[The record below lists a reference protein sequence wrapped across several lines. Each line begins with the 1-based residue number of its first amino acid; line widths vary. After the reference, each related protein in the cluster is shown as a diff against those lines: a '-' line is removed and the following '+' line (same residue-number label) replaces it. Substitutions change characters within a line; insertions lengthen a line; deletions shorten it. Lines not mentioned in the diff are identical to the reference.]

1 MAKKTTFGISQKL
14 SMMLL
19 VVSLVP
25 LVTIW
30 FFSYKSITD
39 LTTDK
44 VNQGLASINS
54 KLIVHVDDWIDMNE
68 RMLVQ
73 NASLDAMQSMRA
85 YEQTPVLQSMTKYY
99 DWAYLTFTVDSQG
112 NNISRS
118 DGKAMK
124 YYGDREYF
132 KQVASGQQIGRQV
145 LIGKTSGKP
154 AMVLAT
160 GIFDEEKKLQGVLA
174 EAMTLEELSATI
186 VDNRIGKTG
195 FSFLVDENN
204 QVIAHPDGEMTRS
217 RVDLSNHQA
226 LEALKNGQSTT
237 MFEDMN
243 GEKIVAVAQKT
254 ARGMTMV
261 SQQNYAE
268 AYHLI
273 KAENQ
278 KALILLAATLTL
290 IFLSSLLVSKWL
302 TAPIRNLTEV
312 ADKYSQGQLDLE
324 ISGLDRNDEIGQLGQ
339 AIERLGTSIRLAM
352 NRLQK
357 KKGSANK
364 PVPETLAN

>member
-1 MAKKTTFGISQKL
+1 MAKKKTFGISQKL
-14 SMMLL
+14 SIMLL

-30 FFSYKSITD
+30 FFSYQSITG
-39 LTTDK
+39 LTADK
-44 VNQGLASINS
+44 VNQGLASINR
-54 KLIVHVDDWIDMNE
+54 KLIVYVDAWVDMNE

-73 NASLDAMQSMRA
+73 NASLPGMQSMQE
-85 YEQTPVLQSMTKYY
+85 YQQTPILKTITKYY
-99 DWAYLTFTVDSQG
+99 DWAYLTFAVDSQG

-118 DGKAMK
+118 DGKALT

-132 KQVASGQQIGRQV
+132 KQVTSGQQIGRQV

-154 AMVLAT
+154 AMVLST
-160 GIFDEEKKLQGVLA
+160 GIFDGDGKLQGVLA
-174 EAMTLEELSATI
+174 EAMTLAELSATI

-195 FSFLVDENN
+195 FTFLVDENN
-204 QVIAHPDGEMTRS
+204 QVIAHPDEEMTRS

-226 LEALKNGQSTT
+226 LIALKKGLT
-237 MFEDMN
+237 MTIFEDMN

-268 AYHLI
+268 AYNLI

-278 KALILLAATLTL
+278 KAMILLAGTLVM

-357 KKGSANK
+357 KKGSSQ
-364 PVPETLAN
+364 